1 MTYLNNKLLRGGEVV
16 SSFIEA
22 KKAISKELNEVEVIL
37 KNIGK
42 DISSDSTEEAFKYFF
57 KVPGKYLRP
66 SLVILSAKA
75 IKPEMTAEERIQL
88 INLCVA
94 IELIH
99 SASLVHDDIIDN
111 DLFRRGQKTLNN
123 IFGRKVAVLAGDA
136 FYAKAFSILL
146 KLQTKDAE
154 EVITEVIEK
163 MCIAEIEQVQ
173 NYEISKQD
181 YLNIIE
187 GKTASFMAACCKLG
201 AKTVKGKEEE
211 ITALENYGLNLGMVY
226 QIIDD
231 CIDGDP
237 NASNN
242 NITVENAKEFDLK
255 AKEVIEDLAPSIYKD
270 CLNGL
275 LNYALESSNRK
286 IKNA

>member
-1 MTYLNNKLLRGGEVV
+1 M

-22 KKAISKELNEVEVIL
+22 KNAVSKELYEVEMIL

-42 DISSDSTEEAFKYFF
+42 DFSSDLTQEIFDYFF
-57 KVPGKYLRP
+57 KSHGKYLRP
-66 SLVILSAKA
+66 SLIILSAKA
-75 IKPEMTAEERIQL
+75 INPNMTIDEREQL

-123 IFGRKVAVLAGDA
+123 IYGRKVAVLAGDA

-146 KLQTKDAE
+146 KLPTNDAE
-154 EVITEVIEK
+154 EIITQVIEK
-163 MCIAEIEQVQ
+163 MCIAEIEQAQ
-173 NYEISKQD
+173 NKEISKQD

-187 GKTASFMAACCKLG
+187 GKTATFMGACCKLG
-201 AKTVKGKEEE
+201 AITVEAKEKE
-211 ITALENYGLNLGMVY
+211 IKDLESFGLNFGMVY

-231 CIDGDP
+231 CTDGDL
-237 NASNN
+237 NALKN
-242 NITVENAKEFDLK
+242 NITVENAEEFALK
-255 AKEVIEDLAPSIYKD
+255 AEEVIKNLDSSVYKD
-270 CLNGL
+270 ALISL
-275 LNYALESSNRK
+275 LNYVFESSNK
-286 IKNA
+286 KTKKA

>member
-1 MTYLNNKLLRGGEVV
+1 M
-16 SSFIEA
+16 SSFIKA
-22 KKAISKELNEVEVIL
+22 KNAVSKELCEVEMIL

-42 DISSDSTEEAFKYFF
+42 DFSSGSTQEIFEYFF

-66 SLVILSAKA
+66 SLIILSAKA
-75 IKPEMTAEERIQL
+75 INPEMTIDERMKL

-123 IFGRKVAVLAGDA
+123 IYDRKIAVLAGDA

-146 KLQTKDAE
+146 KLPTNDAE
-154 EVITEVIEK
+154 QIITQVIEK
-163 MCIAEIEQVQ
+163 MCVAEIEQAQ
-173 NYEISKQD
+173 NHEITKQD
-181 YLNIIE
+181 YFNIIE

-201 AKTVKGKEEE
+201 AKTVNAKEEE
-211 ITALENYGLNLGMVY
+211 IEALENYGLNLGMLY

-231 CIDGDP
+231 CTDGDS
-237 NASNN
+237 NAIKN
-242 NITVENAKEFDLK
+242 NITVEDAKEFALK
-255 AKEVIEDLAPSIYKD
+255 AEQAIKNLETSVYKD
-270 CLNGL
+270 SMNSL
-275 LNYALESSNRK
+275 LNHILESSNK
-286 IKNA
+286 KTKNA

>member
-1 MTYLNNKLLRGGEVV
+1 MSN
-16 SSFIEA
+16 FIKA
-22 KKAISKELNEVEVIL
+22 KNAVSKELYEVEMIL

-42 DISSDSTEEAFKYFF
+42 DFSSGSTQEIFEYFF

-66 SLVILSAKA
+66 SLIILSAKA
-75 IKPEMTAEERIQL
+75 INPEMTIDERMQL

-123 IFGRKVAVLAGDA
+123 IYGRKIAVLAGDA

-146 KLQTKDAE
+146 KLPTNDAE
-154 EVITEVIEK
+154 QIITQVIEK
-163 MCIAEIEQVQ
+163 MCVAEIEQAQ
-173 NYEISKQD
+173 NHEITKQD
-181 YLNIIE
+181 YFNIIE

-201 AKTVKGKEEE
+201 AKTVNAKEEE
-211 ITALENYGLNLGMVY
+211 IEALENYGLNLGMLY

-231 CIDGDP
+231 CTDGDS
-237 NASNN
+237 NAAKN
-242 NITVENAKEFDLK
+242 NITVEDAKEFALK
-255 AKEVIEDLAPSIYKD
+255 AEQAIKNLETSVYKD
-270 CLNGL
+270 SMNSL
-275 LNYALESSNRK
+275 LNHILESSNK
-286 IKNA
+286 KTKNA